1 MVTYFISS
9 FYPFKRERPHFNI
22 PKRLLATVCPLA
34 IVIWF
39 KLDLI
44 WTQMQIAKIFLS
56 KTS

>member
-44 WTQMQIAKIFLS
+44 WTQMQIAKIF
-56 KTS
+56 